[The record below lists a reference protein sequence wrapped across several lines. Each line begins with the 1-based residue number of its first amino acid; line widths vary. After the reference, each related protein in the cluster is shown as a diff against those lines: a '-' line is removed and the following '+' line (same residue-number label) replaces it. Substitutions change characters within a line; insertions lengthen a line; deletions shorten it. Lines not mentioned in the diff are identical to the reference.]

1 MFGTDGRAFHRPL
14 AISVAGLLLAGV
26 GLAVLALVLAVAHR
40 ETGQAPAYILVAI
53 ALTGVAV
60 MVLRGTRWVI
70 RVIIVVL
77 AGQLAAIAGTAWELS
92 HGIDARKASQLRQLG
107 FDPTAGVVINLIYSS
122 IGFALFCWFATRW
135 LAARRRRHASSR
147 AAMIAAEAADG
158 TSVRAF
164 DEGHGPAVLI
174 LHGGIDDGSSWRRVA
189 VRLAPRFRVL
199 RLHRRQYRPD
209 LKTGSACTMAEEVEH
224 VTALVRAI
232 GQPMVIVGHSSGAV
246 VALEE
251 LVATPTA
258 FSGAVLYEPP
268 CVIGPPLGGVALA
281 RAQAAIAAGKSG
293 TALAIFLRE
302 IVRAPAWMAVV
313 ALSPRIR
320 RMARH
325 QIDDCAAI
333 DQLGNR
339 LDTYAKI
346 TVPVMLLGG
355 DRSPAHLGERLD
367 ALERVLPHTERVVM
381 HRQGHG
387 ANALAPGKVADV
399 IAGFAHH
406 VLRQ

>member
-107 FDPTAGVVINLIYSS
+107 LDPTAGMVINLIYSS

-164 DEGHGPAVLI
+164 DEGHGRAVLI

-246 VALEE
+246 VALEA

-258 FSGAVLYEPP
+258 FSGAVLYEP
-268 CVIGPPLGGVALA
+268 
-281 RAQAAIAAGKSG
+281 RA
-293 TALAIFLRE
+293 
-302 IVRAPAWMAVV
+302 
-313 ALSPRIR
+313 
-320 RMARH
+320 
-325 QIDDCAAI
+325 
-333 DQLGNR
+333 
-339 LDTYAKI
+339 
-346 TVPVMLLGG
+346 
-355 DRSPAHLGERLD
+355 
-367 ALERVLPHTERVVM
+367 
-381 HRQGHG
+381 
-387 ANALAPGKVADV
+387 
-399 IAGFAHH
+399 
-406 VLRQ
+406 

>member
-164 DEGHGPAVLI
+164 DEGHGPASKTKRANNSQSRL
-174 LHGGIDDGSSWRRVA
+174 GS
-189 VRLAPRFRVL
+189 
-199 RLHRRQYRPD
+199 
-209 LKTGSACTMAEEVEH
+209 
-224 VTALVRAI
+224 
-232 GQPMVIVGHSSGAV
+232 
-246 VALEE
+246 
-251 LVATPTA
+251 
-258 FSGAVLYEPP
+258 
-268 CVIGPPLGGVALA
+268 
-281 RAQAAIAAGKSG
+281 
-293 TALAIFLRE
+293 
-302 IVRAPAWMAVV
+302 
-313 ALSPRIR
+313 
-320 RMARH
+320 
-325 QIDDCAAI
+325 
-333 DQLGNR
+333 
-339 LDTYAKI
+339 
-346 TVPVMLLGG
+346 
-355 DRSPAHLGERLD
+355 GE
-367 ALERVLPHTERVVM
+367 
-381 HRQGHG
+381 
-387 ANALAPGKVADV
+387 
-399 IAGFAHH
+399 
-406 VLRQ
+406 